1 MSTDEKLFPVTE
13 IFGPVLQGE
22 GAMIGRKTF
31 FIRFAGCDFRCTMC
45 DSLHSVLPEL
55 IKERAKR
62 YTTEELL
69 DEIQDLGALS
79 NTITKWVTFSG
90 GNPAL
95 HYLAELVRGLGIL
108 GKKIAVETQGTKF
121 KDWMHDVNM
130 VTISP
135 KGPGMLEPRQS
146 VSELAE
152 FISHFTNS
160 EALEKLNLKVVIFT
174 EADLDYA
181 VEVHNL
187 YHMLPLYLSVGN
199 SWPPNTPQAP
209 SDHDTHVKALLSRM
223 AWLEEILCKGYPE
236 LSSAIAL
243 PQLHVLMHSN
253 EEGR

>member
-1 MSTDEKLFPVTE
+1 MSEDEKLFPITE

-62 YTTEELL
+62 YTVEDII
-69 DEIQDLGALS
+69 DEIQDLGESS
-79 NTITKWVTFSG
+79 NTSTKWVTFSG

-95 HYLAELVRGLGIL
+95 HDLAELVRGLRIL
-108 GKKIAVETQGTKF
+108 GKKVAVETQGTKF
-121 KDWMHDVNM
+121 KPWMADCDQ
-130 VTISP
+130 VTVSP

-146 VSELAE
+146 ISELQQFMTE
-152 FISHFTNS
+152 LMPNS
-160 EALEKLNLKVVIFT
+160 PLRDTSLKVVIFGVD
-174 EADLDYA
+174 DLDYA
-181 VEVHNL
+181 VEVHTL
-187 YHMLPLYLSVGN
+187 FPHVPMYLSLGN
-199 SWPPNTPQAP
+199 PYPPNTPHEP
-209 SDHDTHVKALLSRM
+209 HDHDSHVKALLSLM
-223 AWLEEILCKGYPE
+223 VWLEETLCKGYPE
-236 LSSAIAL
+236 LSNAIAL